1 MHLIENLLPF
11 LTASLLL
18 TISPGPDILYVLVQ
32 SLSNGVRAGIL
43 TTLGLVSGI
52 IIHTS
57 LVAFGVSA
65 ILKESET
72 IFLIIRITGAFYL
85 FYLAYKVWK
94 SDSKISVNTNPGN
107 NKGDFSLFRRG
118 FIMNVVNPKVTI
130 FFLAFFPGFLWDTSG
145 DTVSQFFILGAL
157 FMIQAFII
165 FGCVALLA
173 GKIAIY
179 LNKNKRAGVIFKWL
193 QVLVFAGIGL
203 YILI

>member
-1 MHLIENLLPF
+1 LIEVLLPF
-11 LTASLLL
+11 LTASMIL

-65 ILKESET
+65 ILRESET
-72 IFLIIRITGAFYL
+72 IFLLIRIIGALYL
-85 FYLAYKVWK
+85 FYLAYQVWVR
-94 SDSKISVNTNPGN
+94 DSRISVDTQRVI
-107 NKGDFSLFRRG
+107 NKGGFSLFRRG
-118 FIMNVVNPKVTI
+118 FIMNVLNPKVTI
-130 FFLAFFPGFLWDTSG
+130 FFLAFFPGFLWDTTG
-145 DTVSQFFILGAL
+145 DTVFQFFVLGAL
-157 FMIQAFII
+157 FMIQAFFI

-193 QVLVFAGIGL
+193 QIIVFLGIGV

>member
-1 MHLIENLLPF
+1 MI
-11 LTASLLL
+11 L

-65 ILKESET
+65 ILRESET
-72 IFLIIRITGAFYL
+72 IFLLIRIIGALYL
-85 FYLAYKVWK
+85 FYLAYQVWV
-94 SDSKISVNTNPGN
+94 SDSRISVDTQRVI
-107 NKGDFSLFRRG
+107 NKGGFSLFRRG
-118 FIMNVVNPKVTI
+118 FIMNVLNPKVTI
-130 FFLAFFPGFLWDTSG
+130 FFLAFFPGFLWDTTG
-145 DTVSQFFILGAL
+145 DTVFQFFVLGAL
-157 FMIQAFII
+157 FMIQAFFI

-193 QVLVFAGIGL
+193 RLFVFYGSGVYL
-203 YILI
+203 LL

>member
-1 MHLIENLLPF
+1 MVENLLPF
-11 LTASLLL
+11 LTASILL

-32 SLSNGVRAGIL
+32 SLSNGVRAGIF

-72 IFLIIRITGAFYL
+72 IFLIIRIVGALYL
-85 FYLAYKVWK
+85 FYLAYQVWV
-94 SDSKISVNTNPGN
+94 SESRISVKTNSVKN
-107 NKGDFSLFRRG
+107 AGDFSLFRRG

-130 FFLAFFPGFLWDTSG
+130 FFLAFFPGFLWDPSG
-145 DTVSQFFILGAL
+145 DTVFQFYVLGAL

-173 GKIAIY
+173 GKIAVY
-179 LNKNKRAGVIFKWL
+179 LNQNDRAGIIFKWI
-193 QVLVFAGIGL
+193 QILVFVGIGL
-203 YILI
+203 FILT